1 MSPTTPTTEPFKGLM
16 FLLATT
22 QLLLI
27 VDASIVNVIVPTI
40 AGELRFSETGQS
52 WIANAY
58 LTVFGGALLVSGRM
72 ADLLGR
78 TRVFQAGLVVLV
90 VGSAVSALARSPEV
104 LIAGRAI
111 QGLGS
116 AFSAA
121 ASLALILA
129 AFEGEQRYKALGLMA
144 AMGGLGGALGTFLGG
159 ALTAWIGWRSTF
171 WISVLIPASLL
182 LYSFSVFARFDKGV
196 HQGRADGLGGL
207 LLIGGQTLLAWGIV
221 QFGETSSDARALWVA
236 VIAGLALLGG
246 FLLRQQAIAHSLIP
260 PATWR
265 NSGLMEALLYAGI
278 GQIVIFPMFFIGNL
292 YLQAILHFSPLAS
305 GSAFLPLC
313 AIVILTA
320 TNAGRWLRYG
330 ARESLTAGFAL
341 VTVGMAWLSL
351 AGMNSVYWVD
361 ILGPTLLVG
370 VGLPV
375 IAITTN
381 ILGAQNAR
389 IGEEGLTSGL
399 LNTFQQFGAVI
410 GLAAMISTANF
421 YAAHL
426 AGTGQIPTAAE
437 LMNGYKM
444 AFLLGGVV
452 AAVAT
457 VGLLIS
463 LILRRGGTGREPT
476 TMSRRD

>member
-1 MSPTTPTTEPFKGLM
+1 MSPNTAQSFKGLM

-27 VDASIVNVIVPTI
+27 VDASIINVIVPTI
-40 AGELRFSETGQS
+40 AGELRFSEAGQS

-58 LTVFGGALLVSGRM
+58 LTVFGGALLASGRM
-72 ADLLGR
+72 ADILGR
-78 TRVFQAGLVVLV
+78 TRIFQAGLFVLAI
-90 VGSAVSALARSPEV
+90 GSAVSAMASTPEL

-116 AFSAA
+116 ALSAA

-129 AFEGEQRYKALGLMA
+129 TFEGEQRYKALGLMA

-159 ALTAWIGWRSTF
+159 ALTAWFGWRSTF
-171 WISVLIPASLL
+171 WISVLIPALLL
-182 LYSFSVFARFDKGV
+182 LYSFLVFSKFDKGGN
-196 HQGRADGLGGL
+196 QGRADGLGGL

-221 QFGETSSDARALWVA
+221 QFGEPSSNIRALWFA
-236 VIAGLALLGG
+236 VIAGMALLGG
-246 FLLRQQAIAHSLIP
+246 FLFRQKAIPHGLIP

-265 NSGLMEALLYAGI
+265 NSGLMEALLYTGI
-278 GQIVIFPMFFIGNL
+278 GQLVIFPMFFIGNL
-292 YLQAILHFSPLAS
+292 YLQSILNFSPLAS

-313 AIVILTA
+313 GIVILTA

-341 VTVGMAWLSL
+341 VTVGLTWLSL
-351 AGMNSVYWVD
+351 AGMNSVYWLD

-370 VGLPV
+370 AGLPV

-381 ILGAQNAR
+381 ILGAQSAK

-426 AGTGQIPTAAE
+426 ADTGQTPAATE
-437 LMNGYKM
+437 LMKGYKM
-444 AFLLGGVV
+444 SFLLGGVV
-452 AAVAT
+452 AALAT
-457 VGLLIS
+457 ACLLIS
-463 LILRRGGTGREPT
+463 MILRRGGAGREPMT
-476 TMSRRD
+476 KC

>member
-1 MSPTTPTTEPFKGLM
+1 MTTETTQNFKGLM
-16 FLLATT
+16 LLLATT

-27 VDASIVNVIVPTI
+27 VDASIINVIVPTI

-72 ADLLGR
+72 ADILGR
-78 TRVFQAGLVVLV
+78 TRIFQAGLLVLAI
-90 VGSAVSALARSPEV
+90 GSAVSAMASTPEL

-121 ASLALILA
+121 ASLAVILA
-129 AFEGEQRYKALGLMA
+129 TFEGEQRYKALGLMA

-159 ALTAWIGWRSTF
+159 ALTAWFGWRSTF
-171 WISVLIPASLL
+171 WISVLIPALLL
-182 LYSFSVFARFDKGV
+182 LYSFLVFAKFDKSV
-196 HQGRADGLGGL
+196 RQGRADGVGGL

-221 QFGETSSDARALWVA
+221 QFGETSSDTRALWLA

-246 FLLRQQAIAHSLIP
+246 FLFRQKTISHGLIP

-265 NSGLMEALLYAGI
+265 NGGLMEALLYAGI
-278 GQIVIFPMFFIGNL
+278 GQLVIFPMFFIGNL
-292 YLQAILHFSPLAS
+292 YLQSILNFSPLAS

-313 AIVILTA
+313 GIVILTA

-330 ARESLTAGFAL
+330 ARESLMAGFAL
-341 VTVGMAWLSL
+341 VTVGMTWLSL
-351 AGMNSVYWVD
+351 AGMNSVYWLD

-370 VGLPV
+370 AGLPV

-381 ILGAQNAR
+381 ILGAQSAK

-410 GLAAMISTANF
+410 GLAVMISTANF

-426 AGTGQIPTAAE
+426 AGTGRTLAATE
-437 LMNGYKM
+437 LMQGYKM
-444 AFLLGGVV
+444 SFLLGGVV
-452 AAVAT
+452 AALAT
-457 VGLLIS
+457 ACLLIS
-463 LILRRGGTGREPT
+463 MILRRGGAGREPMT
-476 TMSRRD
+476 KG